1 MSVSLPY
8 SFSNS
13 TVADATEVNA
23 NFDALADAFDGYLPL
38 SGGTL
43 TGPVVLPNSSPTLN
57 NHAARK
63 KYVDDSIAAIN
74 TTPADG
80 SVTTAKLADSAVST
94 AKIADD
100 AVTLAKLA
108 DASVDLGSAVTTGS
122 LQLSK
127 LENVAYSTFTA
138 TLKRGNTTVGSTTS
152 YARYRREGRRISGH
166 CKVTATANNSTSDEI
181 YVGHNLPA
189 PLNNDAIVGTAVF
202 IDMGVGY
209 RTLAVRVQSSTFSF
223 VRDGESALFGF
234 SQSIGNSSGT
244 YDYIQFNFDYEAA
257 S

>member
-43 TGPVVLPNSSPTLN
+43 TGPVVLPNADPSAA

-63 KYVDDSIAAIN
+63 KYVDDSIAAVD
-74 TTPADG
+74 TTPANL
-80 SVTTAKLADSAVST
+80 SVTTAKLADLAVT
-94 AKIADD
+94 TGKIADD
-100 AVTLAKLA
+100 AVTEAKLA
-108 DASVDLGSAVTTGS
+108 DASVNLGSAVTTGS

-127 LENVAYSTFTA
+127 LENVPYTTFTA
-138 TLKRGNTTVGSTTS
+138 TLKRGGTTVGSTTNQ
-152 YARYRREGRRISGH
+152 ARYRVEGRRVTGY
-166 CKVTATANNSTSDEI
+166 CRVTATASNSTSDEI

-189 PLNNDAIVGTAVF
+189 PANSGSVVGTGVYL
-202 IDMGVGY
+202 DQGVGY
-209 RTLAVRVQSSTFSF
+209 RTLAVRMGSSNFEF

-234 SQSIGNSSGT
+234 SQSIGSSGGN
-244 YDYIQFNFDYEAA
+244 YDYVQFNFDYEAA